1 MDDRRRTEVV
11 FLSLSFTFNPSVV
24 RYKMAFK
31 FEKLE
36 IWQQSLDY
44 LDKIYRVANKL
55 PEQERYN
62 LKSQMIRAATSVNLN
77 IAEGSTGQTDAE
89 QARFLG
95 LALRSLF
102 ETVACLHIIHR
113 LNYLNDPEDLR
124 QIYRDADLLAR
135 RITAMRKR
143 LVPEQTWLREQSP
156 IYQTA
161 QEKATPFD

>member
-1 MDDRRRTEVV
+1 
-11 FLSLSFTFNPSVV
+11 
-24 RYKMAFK
+24 MAFK

-44 LDKIYRVANKL
+44 LDEIYRVASRL
-55 PEQERYN
+55 PEHERYN
-62 LKSQMIRAATSVNLN
+62 LRSQMIRAATSINLN

-113 LNYLNDPEDLR
+113 LNYLDDKETLR
-124 QIYRDADLLAR
+124 QAYRDADLLAR
-135 RITAMRKR
+135 RMSAMRKR
-143 LVPEQTWLREQSP
+143 LVPEQTWLREPSP
-156 IYQTA
+156 TYRTA
-161 QEKATPFD
+161 QEEITPFD

>member
-1 MDDRRRTEVV
+1 
-11 FLSLSFTFNPSVV
+11 
-24 RYKMAFK
+24 MAFK

-55 PEQERYN
+55 PAQERYN
-62 LKSQMIRAATSVNLN
+62 LKSQMIRAATSINLN

-113 LNYLNDPEDLR
+113 LNYLDDLEDLR
-124 QIYRDADLLAR
+124 QVYSDANILAR

-143 LVPEQTWLREQSP
+143 LVPEQTWLRELSP
-156 IYQTA
+156 TYSA
-161 QEKATPFD
+161 MPDESPFD